1 MFIVLV
7 LLMFLLIFAIA
18 YLRGHEKRLARQVS
32 LPAPRLHTKVEL
44 GFEISMNYCF
54 DPAHTWAA
62 TREGQDSARIG
73 IDIFTAAVRVLAG
86 IGLLTG
92 MLAAQERVN
101 AAGVPSHFN
110 IQAQTACETETL
122 REMGAREVFSGK
134 GYEVLADVARAYGRA
149 IPHIYIFPGS
159 LNMHYIAASTA
170 VDGRGKIVVG
180 QQAIE
185 LFDAFSLKGF
195 LGHEMAHLVSDSVAQ
210 GCNDY
215 ILRDP
220 QMEVEADALAA
231 RTLGTGPVKAF
242 LQRALALTQ
251 GQNWDARQRLQALQ

>member
-18 YLRGHEKRLARQVS
+18 YPRGHEERLARHVS

-54 DPAHTWAA
+54 HPAHTWAA
-62 TREGQDSARIG
+62 TRENQNSARIG
-73 IDIFTAAVRVLAG
+73 IDILTAVVGVLAG
-86 IGLLTG
+86 IALLTG

-101 AAGVPSHFN
+101 AAGVPSQFN
-110 IQAQTACETETL
+110 IQAQTACETEML

-134 GYEVLADVARAYGRA
+134 GYEALADVARAYGRA

-159 LNMHYIAASTA
+159 LNMGYIAASTA

-180 QQAIE
+180 QQVIE

-210 GCNDY
+210 GCNDH

-231 RTLGTGPVKAF
+231 RTLGTRPVKAF
-242 LQRALALTQ
+242 LQRVLTLTQ
-251 GQNWDARQRLQALQ
+251 GQNWDARQRLEALQ

>member
-1 MFIVLV
+1 V
-7 LLMFLLIFAIA
+7 
-18 YLRGHEKRLARQVS
+18 
-32 LPAPRLHTKVEL
+32 
-44 GFEISMNYCF
+44 
-54 DPAHTWAA
+54 
-62 TREGQDSARIG
+62 G
-73 IDIFTAAVRVLAG
+73 IDTFTTAVRVFAG
-86 IGLLTG
+86 IALLTG
-92 MLAAQERVN
+92 ILAAQERVS
-101 AAGVPSHFN
+101 AAGVRSQFN
-110 IQAQTACETETL
+110 IQAQTACETEML
-122 REMGAREVFSGK
+122 REIGAREVFSGK

-149 IPHIYIFPGS
+149 IPHMYIFPGS
-159 LNMHYIAASTA
+159 FNMHYIAASTA

-180 QQAIE
+180 QQTIE

-195 LGHEMAHLVSDSVAQ
+195 LGHEMAHLVSDSGAH

-251 GQNWDARQRLQALQ
+251 GHNWDARQRLEVLQ